1 MGRRVTDGTLVVL
14 HGASSVVIFP
24 TLEALP
30 PWRGP
35 VCLPTGLDHMLV
47 RAQPVAPQP
56 RTLVDRF
63 RWSMRIVAC
72 RLTDGHVRLTV
83 ALHREV
89 ATVVRARHHV
99 VVETALMDQRVAR
112 CRRLFRP
119 PDELFVGMM
128 SPLNV
133 SEPVGSRA
141 WGQDTRRG

>member
-1 MGRRVTDGTLVVL
+1 MTDGTLVVL
-14 HGASSVVIFP
+14 HGASSVGKIT

-47 RAQPVAPQP
+47 RAALRASA
-56 RTLVDRF
+56 RTLVDRL

-72 RLTDGHVRLTV
+72 RLTGGRVRLTV

-99 VVETALMDQRVAR
+99 VVETALMDQRAAR

-119 PDELFVGMM
+119 PDELFVSMT
-128 SPLNV
+128 SPLNA
-133 SEPVGSRA
+133 SEPVGGRA
-141 WGQDTRRG
+141 WGHDTRHG